1 MFGHPRELEAFG
13 NYKGLVLFFRKVS
26 RCNWTFYQS
35 ENFSYSSL
43 HHTFESQ
50 IFENYVKMWKIKL
63 QKIIGNFFDMI
74 RKMYLNGMLT

>member
-26 RCNWTFYQS
+26 LDAIERFTKVRISLIPHSIIFLNPK
-35 ENFSYSSL
+35 FSK
-43 HHTFESQ
+43 
-50 IFENYVKMWKIKL
+50 IMWKIKL